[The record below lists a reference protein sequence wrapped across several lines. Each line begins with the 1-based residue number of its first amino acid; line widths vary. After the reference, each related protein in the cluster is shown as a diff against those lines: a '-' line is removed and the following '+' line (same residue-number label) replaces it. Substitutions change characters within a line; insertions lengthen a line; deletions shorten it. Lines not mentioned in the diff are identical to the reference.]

1 MSLSSGVD
9 ALVETP
15 HFLGMST
22 LTIELPDA
30 LALRLASASERKHL
44 PPAQI
49 VSEALEQTPPAANR
63 KPELASIKALLGR
76 VKMLDGAAYVRELRS
91 EWASR

>member
-1 MSLSSGVD
+1 MGVD
-9 ALVETP
+9 AFVRMGQ
-15 HFLGMST
+15 FAGMST

-49 VSEALEQTPPAANR
+49 IREALELTLPAENG
-63 KPELASIKALLGR
+63 KPDLASIRALLGR
-76 VKMLDGAAYVRELRS
+76 VKMPDGATYQRDLRS
-91 EWASR
+91 EWDSRG

>member
-1 MSLSSGVD
+1 
-9 ALVETP
+9 
-15 HFLGMST
+15 MST

-49 VSEALEQTPPAANR
+49 VCEALEQSLPAEGG
-63 KPELASIKALLGR
+63 KPDLAAIRALLGR
-76 VKMLDGAAYVRELRS
+76 VKMPDGAAYEQELRA
-91 EWASR
+91 EWDSRG